1 MSTKAETRERVLAA
15 ARRLLVERGYYGA
28 GIDEIAREAG
38 ITRQAIYQ
46 HHFPSKTELLLAL
59 LDHVDRV
66 EGIDALF
73 VPVQRAGDVRQA
85 LRCLV
90 EAVAVVWS
98 RVGAVARM
106 LDGARATDAAAE
118 AAWQSRDTVRRRGL
132 DGLVRRAKRQGLLV
146 PGWTPTTAGDFA
158 LSLLS
163 VGVHH
168 HLVVEC
174 GWSARRYVVH
184 LDSCLARALFGD
196 YFTVLGPAPFRR

>member
-15 ARRLLVERGYYGA
+15 AHKLLVERGYHGA
-28 GIDEIAREAG
+28 GVDDIAREAG

-46 HHFPSKTELLLAL
+46 HHFTSKTELLLAMIQ
-59 LDHVDRV
+59 HVDRV
-66 EGIDALF
+66 EGIDTLF
-73 VPVQRAGDVRQA
+73 VPVQRATGARQA
-85 LRCLV
+85 LHCLV

-118 AAWQSRDTVRRRGL
+118 VAWQSRAVVRRRGL
-132 DGLVRRAKRQGLLV
+132 ERLMKGAKREGLLG
-146 PGWTPTTAGDFA
+146 PGWTPTTAADFA

-168 HLVVEC
+168 DLVVEC
-174 GWSARRYVVH
+174 GWPVRRYVTH
-184 LDSCLARALFGD
+184 LESCLSGALFGD
-196 YFTVLGPAPFRR
+196 GRS